1 MKLIKKFPYLLPV
14 ILFAAMFCSLAFAP
28 GPQNKKTLANVKQ
41 DNGLYVFIEST
52 PVSDYETLGNVKKT
66 GLVMNGKAE
75 EMVKIITRRAKD
87 DYPTCDAV
95 IFDDLKLDH
104 ATVIKFK

>member
-1 MKLIKKFPYLLPV
+1 MNKVFLGLWLAV
-14 ILFAAMFCSLAFAP
+14 AILVVSAFSL
-28 GPQNKKTLANVKQ
+28 PQNKKTLANVKQ